1 MQYHKL
7 KTILEHCAVYGPLV
21 LLFTFLVYGGMHL
34 PDPRGYHQNT
44 PEPFCKI
51 SGVDQINIFEVEIPG
66 GNSPSQELPDKQKKK
81 PCSLFKQY
89 NTFWICASKSAGC
102 EIHNFD
108 NSHINRIPNSEHL
121 WQLPEITSLPA
132 PVRAGP
138 IA

>member
-1 MQYHKL
+1 MRYCKQ
-7 KTILEHCAVYGPLV
+7 KTILKDSAFFGPLV
-21 LLFTFLVYGGMHL
+21 LLLAFLVYGGLCL

-44 PEPFCKI
+44 PEPICEI
-51 SGVDQINIFEVEIPG
+51 SSLDQVNIFEVEIPD
-66 GNSPSQELPDKQKKK
+66 GNSPTQDLPDKNKKK
-81 PCSLFKQY
+81 TCSFFKQY

-121 WQLPEITSLPA
+121 WQLPEITSLPS